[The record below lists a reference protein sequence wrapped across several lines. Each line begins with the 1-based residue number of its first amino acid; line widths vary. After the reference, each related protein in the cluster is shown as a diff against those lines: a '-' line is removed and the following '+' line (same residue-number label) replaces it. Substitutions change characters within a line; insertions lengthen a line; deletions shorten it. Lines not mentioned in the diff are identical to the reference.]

1 MESRSD
7 KWVQVRQS
15 ELLKYVNGVEM
26 LSKDHT
32 HLQQEFNDAKM
43 IAGMIDRTWKERLD
57 ELMDAIIDLHPS
69 FGNKY
74 KDGMMAA
81 YKLMQ
86 GNEDK

>member
-32 HLQQEFNDAKM
+32 HLQQDFNDAKQ

-57 ELMDAIIDLHPS
+57 QLMDVIIDIHPS
-69 FGNKY
+69 VNVHY
-74 KDGMMAA
+74 RNGMMAA
-81 YKLMQ
+81 YNIMQ
-86 GNEDK
+86 GIED

>member
-32 HLQQEFNDAKM
+32 QLQQEFNDAKM
-43 IAGMIDRTWKERLD
+43 IAVMIDKTWKERLD
-57 ELMDAIIDLHPS
+57 QLMDVIIDMHPS
-69 FGNKY
+69 TNVHY
-74 KDGMMAA
+74 RNGMMAA
-81 YKLMQ
+81 YNIMQ
-86 GNEDK
+86 GIED